1 MKTEF
6 DWNDG
11 AYVPDK
17 DGYYLCEVSMM
28 RYSSKYLV
36 CRWYNYGWYLH
47 SVNNGRS
54 GWYRLVHN
62 VKRWTLIEEN

>member
-11 AYVPDK
+11 LYVPDK

-28 RYSSKYLV
+28 GCSSKYLV

-47 SVNNGRS
+47 CFNHGKSE
-54 GWYRLVHN
+54 WYKFMYN